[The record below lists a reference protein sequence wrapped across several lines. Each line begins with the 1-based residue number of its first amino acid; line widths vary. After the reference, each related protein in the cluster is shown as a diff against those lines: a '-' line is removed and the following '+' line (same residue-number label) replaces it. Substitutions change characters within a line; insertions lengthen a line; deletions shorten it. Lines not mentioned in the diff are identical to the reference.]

1 MGLKQEN
8 YGGIIKYL
16 VGIGGF
22 RKTSLFIY
30 NLNLHILE
38 RSFIR
43 CTLGLV
49 FPLLDTGLQLGVTHV
64 HLIQVRSYNKKQLLL
79 EFFLN

>member
-22 RKTSLFIY
+22 
-30 NLNLHILE
+30 
-38 RSFIR
+38 
-43 CTLGLV
+43 
-49 FPLLDTGLQLGVTHV
+49 
-64 HLIQVRSYNKKQLLL
+64 
-79 EFFLN
+79 

>member
-43 CTLGLV
+43 CTLRL
-49 FPLLDTGLQLGVTHV
+49 
-64 HLIQVRSYNKKQLLL
+64 
-79 EFFLN
+79 